1 MANDR
6 QITLAGDFK
15 QSVNITN
22 SLTNGESCSADYFG
36 HAEGY
41 KSHSHGKY
49 SYAGGYSAYA
59 KDNNSYVWSGKGS
72 GSSYQSNGE
81 GTYNIYTGSVNTDPL
96 KYIYVDGS
104 TIDSRISST
113 FSSVYLNT
121 NLLSRT
127 NTWSKKNTYSGAQ
140 NGGIILDGVNLV
152 GNSNSAIELANGS
165 TATFNGTAKAKT
177 LQFDEK
183 NSAETGVGK
192 LDDIATTQYVKNAF
206 AASLNSISENYVK
219 RGNATTAI
227 GSASKPVYIDA
238 SGNAVA
244 ITDNVVFRGDEST
257 AGNNLKPIYMK
268 DGSIVPSNAS
278 VGDTVTPMYMKGGTF
293 TKLSGSV
300 GDDEK
305 SIVYL
310 KDGTITKSTET
321 VGSSLRPVF
330 LKNGSITPIGVKD
343 NGDDFNFGGPKQP
356 IYINKGVI
364 TLCDQYSTGGGGGG
378 ITSVLIDEGGAVS
391 TNKFVTNLAAVK
403 DPNGVV
409 KIYANQVRPTMDN
422 IYRLRDE
429 VDSKGVITA
438 EGSLSIVERKCSS
451 LASSIV
457 TLNNNVSSLHT
468 NIPLVYAPKFNP
480 KVTGTGNVLSS
491 VTFEN
496 NGASIN
502 LQRGI
507 TALTVANTDGTGNV
521 LTNLTY
527 SGATATATKG
537 YAVTSVTG
545 QRSSG
550 TANQFVNALSYS
562 NGTLS
567 VGWGEAQTGGVTGS
581 LKHERLNVGGSSTY
595 RSASAT
601 HDGIVFV
608 HVSSTWKD
616 VHIIDISIGGH
627 IIKVESNKIR
637 SPMVCWWVSKGNT
650 VTATRS
656 DADAD
661 LSMEA
666 EMVYFE

>member
-22 SLTNGESCSADYFG
+22 SLTNGESCSADDFG

-72 GSSYQSNGE
+72 GSLYQSNGE

-127 NTWSKKNTYSGAQ
+127 NIWSAKNTYSGAQ
-140 NGGIILDGVNLV
+140 NGGIILDGVNLT
-152 GNSNSAIELANGS
+152 GNANSAIELANGS

-177 LQFDEK
+177 LQFK
-183 NSAETGVGK
+183 TSTETGVGT
-192 LDDIATTQYVKNAF
+192 LDNLATTQYVKNAF
-206 AASLNSISENYVK
+206 AASLNSISTNYVK
-219 RGNATTAI
+219 RGNVTTAI
-227 GSASKPVYIDA
+227 GSTSKPVYIDA
-238 SGNAVA
+238 NGNAVA
-244 ITDNVVFRGDEST
+244 ITDNVVFRGTST
-257 AGNNLKPIYMK
+257 AAGNNTQPIYMN
-268 DGSIVPSNAS
+268 GSSIVQSNAT
-278 VGDTVTPMYMKGGTF
+278 VGNTVTPMYMSGGTF
-293 TKLSGSV
+293 TKLSGNV
-300 GDDEK
+300 GNDGK

-310 KDGTITKSTET
+310 NAGAITKSTQT

-330 LKNGSITPIGVKD
+330 LKNGSITPIGLKD
-343 NGDDFNFGGPKQP
+343 DGTNFTFGGPKRP
-356 IYINKGVI
+356 IYISNGVI
-364 TLCDQYSTGGGGGG
+364 ALCETYSTGSGGGGG
-378 ITSVLIDEGGAVS
+378 ITSVSIDSGKILVD
-391 TNKFVTNLAAVK
+391 NKFVTHLTSTTDANGAVK
-403 DPNGVV
+403 
-409 KIYANQVRPTMDN
+409 ISANQVRPTIAN
-422 IYRLRDE
+422 
-429 VDSKGVITA
+429 VDGLVDKHTQFTN
-438 EGSLSIVERKCSS
+438 S
-451 LASSIV
+451 LAGFKSSC
-457 TLNNNVSSLHT
+457 TGFASSCSSLHT

-502 LQRGI
+502 LQKGI
-507 TALTVANTDGTGNV
+507 TALTAANTSGTGNV
-521 LTNLTY
+521 LTNLSY

-550 TANQFVNALSYS
+550 TTNQFVNALSYS

-567 VGWGEAQTGGVTGS
+567 VGWGTAQTGGTGVQLSIESWSLPNANITVKASCQTLSVTVTKSGWTPIAVAGC
-581 LKHERLNVGGSSTY
+581 NVIHGDSRRIALMGAY
-595 RSASAT
+595 L
-601 HDGIVFV
+601 D
-608 HVSSTWKD
+608 
-616 VHIIDISIGGH
+616 
-627 IIKVESNKIR
+627 
-637 SPMVCWWVSKGNT
+637 GNT
-650 VTATRS
+650 AKVHLGNVSDSTTVTT
-656 DADAD
+656 DGGTIQI
-661 LSMEA
+661 LYMK
-666 EMVYFE
+666 